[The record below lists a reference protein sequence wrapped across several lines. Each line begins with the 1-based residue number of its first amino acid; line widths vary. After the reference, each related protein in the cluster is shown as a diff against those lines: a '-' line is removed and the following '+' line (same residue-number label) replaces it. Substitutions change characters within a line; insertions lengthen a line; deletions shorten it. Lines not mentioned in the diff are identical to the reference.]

1 IPAISA
7 SDEIERGERRRNGLN
22 AGEQPLVVLGLLF
35 FQRCDLLVDA
45 RAARLYRIDVAH
57 GHGVAQLASTADN
70 SNNAPVRI
78 SPSTNGLLYPDL
90 KLPFDHVNQHLDPF
104 VAVIEARNV
113 AEVFAAMLEEDVLV
127 ILRNLLKRLN
137 AIGGKAWADDGNPLD
152 SVSRQRFDRL
162 VSIRLDPLCPAKA
175 RLEGKLEPG
184 TERSERVA
192 QSLDRAQALL
202 LIRVAVVHIILRQSM
217 KRCED
222 DFRLEI
228 KVAKMRPHRF
238 SHRVDIDRVVGI
250 RRD

>member
-1 IPAISA
+1 MPASSLWSFSA
-7 SDEIERGERRRNGLN
+7 FSFSSAAICLSMR
-22 AGEQPLVVLGLLF
+22 AQLGFTALMS
-35 FQRCDLLVDA
+35 RMDM
-45 RAARLYRIDVAH
+45 
-57 GHGVAQLASTADN
+57 GVAQLASTADN

-90 KLPFDHVNQHLDPF
+90 KLPFDDVNQHLDPF

-113 AEVFAAMLEEDVLV
+113 AELFAAMLEEDVLV

-162 VSIRLDPLCPAKA
+162 VSIRLDPLCPAEA
-175 RLEGKLEPG
+175 RLEGELELG

-202 LIRVAVVHIILRQSM
+202 LIRVALVHIILRQSM

-238 SHRVDIDRVVGI
+238 GHRVDIDRVVGI
-250 RRD
+250 RREGAECRLCAHRL